1 MITHIQGRLVELNPA
16 FVVIECNGV
25 GYLLNISLN
34 TYSKLGESE
43 SCRLYSHLVIKE
55 DSHTLYGFH
64 NKLERQIFRLLISVS
79 GVGAS
84 TARVILSSMLPEEIR
99 DAIVSENIALITSVK
114 GIGAKT
120 AQRII
125 IDLKD
130 KMTDLQ
136 IGNVDILNVK
146 NNNKR
151 NEALS
156 ALETLG
162 FSIKDINKVLDSVFS
177 ENPDASVEQVIKMS
191 LKKL

>member
-16 FVVIECNGV
+16 YAVIECNGV
-25 GYLLNISLN
+25 GYMLNISLN

-43 SCRLYSHLVIKE
+43 SCKLYSHLVVKE

-64 NKLERQIFRLLISVS
+64 NTLERKIFRLLISVS

-99 DAIVSENIALITSVK
+99 DAIVSEDVVLIKSVK

-125 IDLKD
+125 LDLKD
-130 KMTDLQ
+130 KMFKAFDDIEITMKS
-136 IGNVDILNVK
+136 GN
-146 NNNKR
+146 R
-151 NEALS
+151 NREEALS
-156 ALETLG
+156 ALEVLG
-162 FSIKDINKVLDSVFS
+162 FPMKAVHKLVDKLLEKDPHM
-177 ENPDASVEQVIKMS
+177 EVEELVKQA
-191 LKKL
+191 LKQL

>member
-16 FVVIECNGV
+16 YVVIECNGV

-43 SCRLYSHLVIKE
+43 SCKLYSHLVVKE

-99 DAIVSENIALITSVK
+99 DAIVNENITLMKKI
-114 GIGAKT
+114 
-120 AQRII
+120 RE
-125 IDLKD
+125 LK
-130 KMTDLQ
+130 L
-136 IGNVDILNVK
+136 
-146 NNNKR
+146 
-151 NEALS
+151 
-156 ALETLG
+156 
-162 FSIKDINKVLDSVFS
+162 
-177 ENPDASVEQVIKMS
+177 
-191 LKKL
+191 

>member
-16 FVVIECNGV
+16 YVVIECNGV

-43 SCRLYSHLVIKE
+43 SCKLYSHLVIKE
-55 DSHTLYGFH
+55 DSHTLYGFY

-99 DAIVSENIALITSVK
+99 DAIVNENIALITSVK

-125 IDLKD
+125 LDLKD
-130 KMTDLQ
+130 KMLKAFDNIEITLKS
-136 IGNVDILNVK
+136 GN
-146 NNNKR
+146 R
-151 NEALS
+151 NREEALS
-156 ALETLG
+156 ALEVLG
-162 FSIKDINKVLDSVFS
+162 FPMKAVHKMIDKLLN
-177 ENPDASVEQVIKMS
+177 EMPDMEVEELVKKA
-191 LKKL
+191 LKQL

>member
-1 MITHIQGRLVELNPA
+1 MITHIQGKLVEINPA
-16 FVVIECNGV
+16 YVVIECYGV

-43 SCRLYSHLVIKE
+43 SCKLYSHLVIKE
-55 DSHTLYGFH
+55 DSQTLYGFH

-99 DAIVSENIALITSVK
+99 DAIVSENTALITSVK

-125 IDLKD
+125 LDLKD
-130 KMTDLQ
+130 KMLKAFDNIEITLKS
-136 IGNVDILNVK
+136 GN
-146 NNNKR
+146 R
-151 NEALS
+151 NREEALS
-156 ALETLG
+156 ALEVLG
-162 FSIKDINKVLDSVFS
+162 FPMKAVHKLIDKLLN
-177 ENPDASVEQVIKMS
+177 ETPDMEVEDLVKKA
-191 LKKL
+191 LKQL

>member
-16 FVVIECNGV
+16 YVVIECNGV

-43 SCRLYSHLVIKE
+43 SCKLYSHLVIKE
-55 DSHTLYGFH
+55 DSHTLYGFY

-99 DAIVSENIALITSVK
+99 DAIVSENIVLITSVK

-125 IDLKD
+125 LDLKD
-130 KMTDLQ
+130 KMLKAFDNIEITLKS
-136 IGNVDILNVK
+136 GN
-146 NNNKR
+146 R
-151 NEALS
+151 NREEALS
-156 ALETLG
+156 ALEVLG
-162 FSIKDINKVLDSVFS
+162 FPMKAVHKLIDKLLN
-177 ENPDASVEQVIKMS
+177 ETPDMEVEELVKKA
-191 LKKL
+191 LKQL

>member
-43 SCRLYSHLVIKE
+43 SCKLYSHLVIKE
-55 DSHTLYGFH
+55 DSHTLYGFY

-99 DAIVSENIALITSVK
+99 DAIVSENIVLITSVK

-125 IDLKD
+125 LDLKD
-130 KMTDLQ
+130 KMLKAFDNIEITLKS
-136 IGNVDILNVK
+136 GN
-146 NNNKR
+146 R
-151 NEALS
+151 NREEALS
-156 ALETLG
+156 ALEVLG
-162 FSIKDINKVLDSVFS
+162 FPMKAVHKLIDKLLN
-177 ENPDASVEQVIKMS
+177 ETPDMEVEELVKKA
-191 LKKL
+191 LKHL

>member
-16 FVVIECNGV
+16 YVVIECNGV

-43 SCRLYSHLVIKE
+43 SCKLYSHLVIKE
-55 DSHTLYGFH
+55 DSHTLYGFY

-125 IDLKD
+125 LDLKD
-130 KMTDLQ
+130 KMLKAFDNIEITLKS
-136 IGNVDILNVK
+136 GN
-146 NNNKR
+146 R
-151 NEALS
+151 NREEALS
-156 ALETLG
+156 ALEVLG
-162 FSIKDINKVLDSVFS
+162 FPMKAVHKMIDKLLN
-177 ENPDASVEQVIKMS
+177 ETPDMEVEELVKKA
-191 LKKL
+191 LKQL

>member
-16 FVVIECNGV
+16 YVVIECNGV

-43 SCRLYSHLVIKE
+43 SCKLYTHLVIKE
-55 DSHTLYGFH
+55 DSHILYGFQ

-99 DAIVSENIALITSVK
+99 EAIVSENIALITSVK

-125 IDLKD
+125 LDLKD
-130 KMTDLQ
+130 KMLKAFDNIEITLKS
-136 IGNVDILNVK
+136 GN
-146 NNNKR
+146 R
-151 NEALS
+151 NREEALS
-156 ALETLG
+156 ALEVLG
-162 FSIKDINKVLDSVFS
+162 FPMKSVHKMIDKLLD
-177 ENPDASVEQVIKMS
+177 ETPDMEVEELVKKA
-191 LKKL
+191 LKQM

>member
-16 FVVIECNGV
+16 YAVIECNGV
-25 GYLLNISLN
+25 GYMLNISLN

-43 SCRLYSHLVIKE
+43 SCKLYSHLVVKE

-64 NKLERQIFRLLISVS
+64 NTLERKIFRLLISVS

-99 DAIVSENIALITSVK
+99 DAIVSEDVVVIKSVK

-125 IDLKD
+125 LDLKD
-130 KMTDLQ
+130 KMFKAFDDIEITMKS
-136 IGNVDILNVK
+136 GN
-146 NNNKR
+146 R
-151 NEALS
+151 NREEALS
-156 ALETLG
+156 ALEVLG
-162 FSIKDINKVLDSVFS
+162 FPMKAVHKLVDKLLEKDPHM
-177 ENPDASVEQVIKMS
+177 EVEELVKQA
-191 LKKL
+191 LKQL